1 MLPASTNNAVASQKM
16 RTAVEKAYAVVQAR
30 RGVQFPDG
38 RGLVDQLIGLNAW
51 SKVTVLRLK
60 SCGLRE
66 GRQRYYAS
74 TPRWRRSTFARMAW
88 ERAEGGRWQRLCALP
103 PRLRRSTF
111 TTMAWERV
119 EGGRSQRHCASTP
132 CLRRSTSARMT

>member
-16 RTAVEKAYAVVQAR
+16 RTAVEKADEV
-30 RGVQFPDG
+30 VQFPDG

-66 GRQRYYAS
+66 G
-74 TPRWRRSTFARMAW
+74 
-88 ERAEGGRWQRLCALP
+88 
-103 PRLRRSTF
+103 
-111 TTMAWERV
+111 
-119 EGGRSQRHCASTP
+119 
-132 CLRRSTSARMT
+132 